1 MRAGP
6 HPRSPRFARRGSVL
20 LVVLVML
27 LFTAGIL
34 TTFIDKASTDL
45 IVEARRIRAD
55 RLRSEAYSAL
65 EVTLAVLNEFVLAD
79 ANALR
84 SPQEGWNDPLA
95 FAGWEPEEGHTVT
108 VAFEDESGKI
118 PLANVDATTLNT
130 LFKAWEMSDT
140 DAQEMTDAIL
150 SWTKTN
156 YTPTSTYQATYDQG
170 DLPYAAP
177 RRSMLSF
184 NELAA
189 IDLAAKFFYDENGR
203 PNAYWHRFV
212 DTFSLYTFTQ
222 PNINAFPI
230 HPDVLTA
237 YGKFEPEVQQKLSDY
252 LAGAGNYEG
261 GGPKYFK
268 VRNDANPVIGTGGNL
283 NNFNTFI
290 RALRVHVTVHE
301 GDAQYRLTA
310 MIAPPNGATT
320 VQSTATNNPTAAS
333 NAGAGT
339 NTVAAGTG
347 AAQGQGQ
354 QGRGAVGANANNGRA
369 GAAANGRGGAAAGT
383 GRGGTGATGAAANST
398 TSLRYPFTVLEI
410 RENYDPPQLSAP
422 TSTEDEAAPVTAAIK
437 TREE

>member
-1 MRAGP
+1 MHAGDHSRP
-6 HPRSPRFARRGSVL
+6 VRSARRGSVL

-34 TTFIDKASTDL
+34 TAFIDKASTDL

-65 EVTLAVLNEFVLAD
+65 EVTLAVLNEFVQAD

-84 SPQEGWNDPLA
+84 SPLEGWSDPLA
-95 FAGWEPEEGHTVT
+95 FAEWQPEEGHTVT
-108 VAFEDESGKI
+108 VSFEDESGKI
-118 PLANVDATTLNT
+118 PLANVDATTLTT

-140 DAQEMTDAIL
+140 DAQEMADAIL
-150 SWTKTN
+150 SWTKAN
-156 YTPTSTYQATYDQG
+156 YTPTSTFQSTYDQG
-170 DLPYAAP
+170 DMPYAAP
-177 RRSMLSF
+177 KRSMLSF

-189 IDLAAKFFYDENGR
+189 IDLASKFFYDENGR

-237 YGKFEPEVQQKLSDY
+237 YGKFEPEVQQKLSQY
-252 LAGAGNYEG
+252 LTGTGTYDG
-261 GGPKYFK
+261 QGPRYFK
-268 VRNDANPVIGTGGNL
+268 VRNDANPIMGTGGSL
-283 NNFNTFI
+283 NNFNTFV
-290 RALRVHVTVHE
+290 RALRIHVTVNE

-310 MIAPPNGATT
+310 MISPPNGATT

-339 NTVAAGTG
+339 NSVAAGTG
-347 AAQGQGQ
+347 AVQGQGQ
-354 QGRGAVGANANNGRA
+354 QGRGAAGANTNNNNNGRA
-369 GAAANGRGGAAAGT
+369 GAAANGRAGAAGT
-383 GRGGTGATGAAANST
+383 GRGNTGATGAAANST
-398 TSLRYPFTVLEI
+398 TSLRYPFTVIEI
-410 RENYDPPQLSAP
+410 RENYEPPQLSAP
-422 TSTEDEAAPVTAAIK
+422 TASDEETPAP
-437 TREE
+437 

>member
-1 MRAGP
+1 MPPDAHSRHRLA
-6 HPRSPRFARRGSVL
+6 ARRGSVL

-27 LFTAGIL
+27 LFTAGML
-34 TTFIDKASTDL
+34 TVFIDKASTDL

-65 EVTLAVLNEFVLAD
+65 EVTLAVLNEFVQAD

-84 SPQEGWNDPLA
+84 SPLEGWSDPLA
-95 FAGWEPEEGHTVT
+95 FAEWQPEEGRTVT
-108 VAFEDESGKI
+108 VTFDDESGKI
-118 PLANVDATTLNT
+118 PLANVDATTLIT

-150 SWTKTN
+150 SWTKAN
-156 YTPTSTYQATYDQG
+156 YTATSTYQATYDQG

-177 RRSMLSF
+177 KRSMLSF

-222 PNINAFPI
+222 PNINAYPI

-237 YGKFEPEVQQKLSDY
+237 YGKFEPEVQQKLAEY
-252 LAGAGNYEG
+252 LSGTGDYEG
-261 GGPKYFK
+261 DGPRYFK
-268 VRNDANPVIGTGGNL
+268 VRNDANPIMGTGGSL
-283 NNFNTFI
+283 NNFNTII
-290 RALRVHVTVHE
+290 RALRIHVTVHE

-310 MIAPPNGATT
+310 MISPPNGATT
-320 VQSTATNNPTAAS
+320 VQSTATNTPTAAS

-339 NTVAAGTG
+339 NSVAAGTG
-347 AAQGQGQ
+347 AVQGQGQ
-354 QGRGAVGANANNGRA
+354 QGRGGAGANANNGRA
-369 GAAANGRGGAAAGT
+369 GAAANGRGAAAAGT
-383 GRGGTGATGAAANST
+383 GRGGPRATGAAANST
-398 TSLRYPFTVLEI
+398 TSLRYPFTVIEI
-410 RENYDPPQLSAP
+410 RENYEPPQLSAP
-422 TSTEDEAAPVTAAIK
+422 TSTEEIPAP
-437 TREE
+437 